1 MTTMFRFGFQQEAWR
16 PTLGQ
21 AGIADVISKSIT
33 SGADA
38 YKAYTQEEIAK
49 EQAQAAQTQAAA
61 AAAAAQAAAIAAQ
74 ANKVSTVLGIPTTY
88 FVAGVLGLGAL
99 AAVVALS
106 KKK

>member
-49 EQAQAAQTQAAA
+49 EQAQVAQTQAQA

-74 ANKVSTVLGIPTTY
+74 ANKAATIMGIPMPY
-88 FVAGVLGLGAL
+88 FLAGALGLGVLGVVL
-99 AAVVALS
+99 AM